1 MGELGLGTLP
11 VRRDDGRIRG
21 VLSRDMVIAC
31 IAEGGDPASVTAT
44 DIAQPMP
51 SAGDAQAADILVEP
65 DLDTGQGAGA
75 SPRGGRG
82 PGGAAGQVVAAALQS
97 LPPESRLLVY
107 LADVVGLAYQQS
119 AGITGLPGDAV
130 AAHLHCGRRQ
140 LRARLATCDR
150 TSGCPHDG

>member
-65 DLDTGQGAGA
+65 DLDTGQGAGVHRLAEVAVLEGLPDRLSRRRCSPCRRNRGSWCTSPTSWGWHTSRARGSLA
-75 SPRGGRG
+75 SPGT
-82 PGGAAGQVVAAALQS
+82 P
-97 LPPESRLLVY
+97 
-107 LADVVGLAYQQS
+107 
-119 AGITGLPGDAV
+119 
-130 AAHLHCGRRQ
+130 
-140 LRARLATCDR
+140 
-150 TSGCPHDG
+150 